1 MYQDD
6 NKVPVYIE
14 DEMKTA
20 YLDYAMSVIVGRAL
34 PDVRDGLK
42 PVHRRILFAMHDLGN
57 VWNKPYK
64 KSARVVGDV
73 IGKYH
78 PHGDTAVYDAIV
90 RMAQD
95 FSLRYPLV
103 DGQGNFGSID
113 GDSAAAM
120 RYTEVRMDK
129 LTAELLEDL
138 EKETVEFVP
147 NYDGSLQEPSVLPA
161 KVPALLINGSSGIA
175 VGMATN
181 IPPHNLAEVIKG
193 IITMIENPDITIDEL
208 IEIIPGPDFPTAGFI
223 HGREGIRSA
232 YETGRGIVQM
242 RARVLVEKQK
252 RTERESIIVTE
263 LPYQVNKAKLIEK
276 IAELVRDKK
285 IEGISDLRD
294 ESDRDGMRIVIEL
307 KRDEVAQVIIN
318 ALYKNTQMQQSFGVN
333 TVALV
338 NGQPRLIN
346 LRELLWYF
354 IDHRKEVVTR
364 RTIFELK
371 KAEDKAHILEG
382 LAVALANID
391 RIIEII
397 KRSPNSAEASKRLVH
412 EKWEAAP
419 VKAMLKKAGFSDDEL
434 AARFTSGAYGLSEV
448 QAKAILEM
456 RLHRLTGL
464 EQEKIQQDL
473 EEVLK
478 QIAYLKT
485 ILGDE
490 KVLMGVIVDE
500 LKDIKARFGDERRTE
515 IIDKT
520 TEITLEDLIVD
531 EDMVVTISHT
541 GYIKR
546 NPTVLYR
553 AQRRGG
559 KGKTGMSTKE
569 EDFVEHLFI
578 ASTHSYILFFTDAG
592 KVYWLKV
599 HEIPQ
604 AGRAARGKAIVN
616 LLNIANDENITSFL
630 PVRNFEEGRYIMM
643 ATRQGV
649 VKKTDLMAYSNP
661 RAGGIIAIN
670 LDEGDS
676 LVVTRLTDGTKDIFL
691 GTKDGQSIRFKEDQV
706 RPMGRVSRGVRG
718 ITLAGDDI
726 LVAMEIVGDASTIL
740 TVTENGF
747 GKRTATSEYRGQ
759 SRSGKGV
766 ITIKTTERNGKVV
779 GFLQVTDDDEVMM
792 ITNSGK
798 IIRFS
803 MKGISVIGRNTQGV
817 KLIGVEEGER
827 VVSVARLAE
836 REEREEDDDEEGG
849 EESRE

>member
-1 MYQDD
+1 MYQED

-14 DEMKTA
+14 DEMQTA

-57 VWNKPYK
+57 AYNKPYK

-120 RYTEVRMDK
+120 RYTEIRMER
-129 LTAELLEDL
+129 LTAEMLDDL
-138 EKETVEFVP
+138 EKETVEFIP
-147 NYDGSLQEPSVLPA
+147 NYDDSLKEPSVLPA
-161 KVPALLINGSSGIA
+161 KVPALLVNGSSGIA

-181 IPPHNLAEVIKG
+181 IPPHNLTEVVTGVIA
-193 IITMIENPDITIDEL
+193 MIDNPDIGVDEL
-208 IEIIPGPDFPTAGFI
+208 INIIPGPDFPTAAFI

-232 YETGRGIVQM
+232 YETGRGIVKM

-263 LPYQVNKAKLIEK
+263 LPYQVNKARLIEK

-285 IEGISDLRD
+285 LEGISDLRD
-294 ESDRDGMRIVIEL
+294 ESDREGMRIVIEL

-318 ALYKNTQMQQSFGVN
+318 SLYKNTQMQQSFGIN
-333 TVALV
+333 TVAIV
-338 NGQPRLIN
+338 NGQPKLLT
-346 LRELLWYF
+346 LRELLYHF
-354 IDHRKEVVTR
+354 IAHRKEVVTR

-371 KAEDKAHILEG
+371 KAEARAHILEG

-391 RIIEII
+391 KVIALI
-397 KRSPNSAEASKRLVH
+397 KTSPSPAEALVRLID

-419 VKAMLKKAGFSDDEL
+419 VQAMLLKAGLDQGTISD
-434 AARFTSGAYGLSEV
+434 RFVGGLYSLSET

-456 RLHRLTGL
+456 KLHRLTGL
-464 EQEKIQQDL
+464 EQEKIQNDL
-473 EEVLK
+473 EEILER
-478 QIAYLKT
+478 IAYLNT
-485 ILGDE
+485 ILADE
-490 KVLMGVIVDE
+490 GVLMGVIRGE
-500 LKDIKARFGDERRTE
+500 LEDILARFGDERRTE
-515 IIDKT
+515 IIEHSSDL
-520 TEITLEDLIVD
+520 TLEDLIVD

-553 AQRRGG
+553 SQRRGG

-578 ASTHSYILFFTDAG
+578 ASAHSYILFFTDAG

-599 HEIPQ
+599 HEVPQ

-616 LLNIANDENITSFL
+616 LLSLSNDENITSFL
-630 PVRNFEEGRYIMM
+630 PVKSFENGKYIIM
-643 ATRQGV
+643 ATKRGV
-649 VKKTDLMAYSNP
+649 VKKTELMAYSHP
-661 RAGGIIAIN
+661 RVGGIIAIK

-676 LVVTRLTDGTKDIFL
+676 LVSTRLTDGSKDIFL
-691 GTKDGQSIRFKEDQV
+691 GTREGQSIRFNEEQA
-706 RPMGRVSRGVRG
+706 RSLGRASRGVRG
-718 ITLAGDDI
+718 ISLSPGDQ
-726 LVAMEIVGDASTIL
+726 LVGMEIVGEVSTIL
-740 TVTENGF
+740 TITENGF

-759 SRSGKGV
+759 SRGGKGV
-766 ITIKTTERNGKVV
+766 ITIKTSDRNGRVV
-779 GFLQVTDDDEVMM
+779 GSLQVTDEDEVMM
-792 ITNSGK
+792 ITDRGK
-798 IIRFS
+798 IIR
-803 MKGISVIGRNTQGV
+803 MAVKGISIIGRNTQGV
-817 KLIGVEEGER
+817 KLIGMSPQER
-827 VVSVARLAE
+827 VVGVAKLAE
-836 REEREEDDDEEGG
+836 KEEEAEGVEDEGI
-849 EESRE
+849 ED